1 MSYKIKIFQEGTLD
15 MTHSEDFEKLTKKNL
30 HSHLLKGEADIR
42 AGRIKECNAKLL
54 DKMTQDVIDAE
65 KPPKTHKY

>member
-1 MSYKIKIFQEGTLD
+1 

-30 HSHLLKGEADIR
+30 HSHLLEGEADIR
-42 AGRIKECNAKLL
+42 AGRIKKYKAEIL
-54 DKMTQDVIDAE
+54 DRMTQDVIDAE

>member
-1 MSYKIKIFQEGTLD
+1 LKSYRPK
-15 MTHSEDFEKLTKKNL
+15 SL
-30 HSHLLKGEADIR
+30 HSHLLEGEADIR